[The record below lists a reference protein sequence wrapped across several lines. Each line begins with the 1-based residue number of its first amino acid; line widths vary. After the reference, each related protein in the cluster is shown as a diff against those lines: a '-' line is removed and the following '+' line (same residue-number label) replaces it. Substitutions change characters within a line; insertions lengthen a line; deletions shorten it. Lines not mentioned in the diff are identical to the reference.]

1 MTAMLSTR
9 TATRRFLPP
18 TPATLGQRRLLFV
31 VTILLVAHVVATVL
45 FVLGG

>member
-1 MTAMLSTR
+1 MTTMLSTR
-9 TATRRFLPP
+9 AAARRFLPP
-18 TPATLGQRRLLFV
+18 TAGTLGQRRLLFV

>member
-1 MTAMLSTR
+1 MTTMLSTR
-9 TATRRFLPP
+9 SATRRFLPA
-18 TPATLGQRRLLFV
+18 PATLGQRRLLFV